1 MDYYDAVAEILDKA
15 ARVKLPGHRADV
27 VTAARREFAKRGY
40 CDAKFIDPIEGI
52 LRVCLRRW
60 SREQKRTIW
69 LSTETGAECD
79 SDFDAIVPSS
89 IDMDLEGELM
99 YYLINELSPRDDR
112 REPDLDD

>member
-27 VTAARREFAKRGY
+27 VTAARREFAKCGY

-60 SREQKRTIW
+60 SREQKPTIW

-89 IDMDLEGELM
+89 IDMDLEGGLTH
-99 YYLINELSPRDDR
+99 YLINELSPRDDR
-112 REPDLDD
+112 REPY